1 MEVLDKFDISSRVRS
16 DKGRWNVLIAEFMI
30 THKGTGRGSIITGK
44 STHNQIIERLWGDV
58 FDGVLKFYNDLLY
71 FCEDIGILNVL
82 NDVYVQALLYVFL
95 PEINKKLEIWN
106 AAWCCHRMRTARAM
120 PVQLWLS
127 G

>member
-1 MEVLDKFDISSRVRS
+1 
-16 DKGRWNVLIAEFMI
+16 MI

-58 FDGVLKFYNDLLY
+58 FDGVLKFYDDLLY

-95 PEINKKLEIWN
+95 PEINKKME
-106 AAWCCHRMRTARAM
+106 
-120 PVQLWLS
+120 V
-127 G
+127 